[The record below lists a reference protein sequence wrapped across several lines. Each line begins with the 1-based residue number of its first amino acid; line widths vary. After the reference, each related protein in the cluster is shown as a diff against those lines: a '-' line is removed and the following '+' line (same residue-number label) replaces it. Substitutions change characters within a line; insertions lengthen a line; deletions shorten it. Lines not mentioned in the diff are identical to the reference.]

1 MSIIGEAILTVTV
14 EMLVEKLA
22 SEVIQLFA
30 RQEQIEAGLK
40 KWKELLV
47 TIKVVLDDAEE
58 KQITKP
64 LVKMWLGKLQ
74 NLAYDAEDMLDE
86 FATEAFRRKLL
97 LLEQADRRPTGTTS
111 KFRMLIPACCTKL
124 SPRSVKFDSMIAKQ
138 IEEITARFDE
148 IAAEK
153 DQLDLK
159 EISGGFRYGRVQ
171 ERPLSTTSL
180 VDEDEVYGRKKDK
193 EALVGLLRR
202 DDLNSGRGFSVI
214 PITGMGGLGK
224 TTLAQLVFN
233 DGRVKQHFPNFR
245 AWAYVSEDFD
255 AVGIT
260 KVILQAAVGSVD
272 VNDLNLLQL
281 QLENQLKDK
290 KFLLVLDDMWTD
302 NYDDWTNLCK
312 PFKAGLPGSKIIVT
326 TRNEDVSS
334 MVTTPGAAYSLENL
348 LRDDCLS
355 IFVRHSLGRTDF
367 SAHQYLS
374 EIGEKI
380 VDKCNGS
387 PLAAKTL
394 GGLLRGKYDPKDW
407 EDVLTSKIW
416 ELGED
421 KSGIMRALRVS
432 YYYLPSHVKRCFAH
446 CSLLPKGYEF
456 DERQIV
462 LLWMAEGL
470 LQHKT
475 DEMEMEELGRKSFQ
489 VLHSRSFFQRSKIDA
504 SRFLMHDLIHDLACW
519 ASGEI
524 CSSMES
530 AWDRKNQRRFSR
542 NLRHLSYLS
551 SRFDGIKR
559 FEGIHEVEHLRTF
572 LALPLSTRKELYVTN
587 NLVFRVIPR
596 LRRLRAVSL
605 CRYWIFELPDNI
617 GELKLLRYL
626 DFSHSAIEVLPQSVS
641 SLYNLQTLIVE
652 HCYRLKKLFPD
663 IGNLVNLR
671 HLKNSH
677 SNLLEEMPL
686 RIGQLTSLRTLA
698 KFAVGKGNCSGLR
711 ELRSLALLQEKLT
724 ISGLENVNDAED
736 AKEVQLTGK
745 EKLEALS
752 LKWGDST
759 TSSDSSEVVEIQ
771 TQTRVLEMLKP
782 HYGLKELKVQGYGGT
797 KFPAW
802 LGQSSFEN
810 LAVLRFR
817 NCNQCT
823 SLPSVGH
830 LPSLK
835 NLVIKG
841 MAKVKSVGL
850 EFCGKYCSEPFR
862 SLETLCFEDMQEWVE
877 WISHAGTA
885 GGDQEAAKGFPRLRE
900 LSIVSCSK
908 LKGRLPQ
915 RFSSLE
921 RIVIR
926 SCEQLLVSYTA
937 LPPLCELEIDGFSEV
952 AWISHPVEAVVSD
965 SSNSGLEESRA
976 EFLPQEIMI
985 RNQESLPDGLHKLG
999 HITRI
1004 SMVRSHLVSFAEG
1017 GLPTNLSELIL
1028 FDCPYLT
1035 ALPNGM
1041 YNLSSLQRLEIRD
1054 CPRIASIPEEVGFP
1068 PKVTT
1073 LQIKGPDICKLFF
1086 DLGFHNLTSVRE
1098 LFIAGGREDDVAFQQ
1113 LPTSLVELDIREF
1126 PRLESLSFV
1135 RILTSLERLQLS
1147 SCGNL
1152 KSFPENGLPPSVVYL
1167 TIYLC
1172 PHLEKRCKKD
1182 GGEYWHLVAD
1192 IPFVKLNFKLVFDPR
1207 EFS

>member
-1 MSIIGEAILTVTV
+1 MFRQSVT
-14 EMLVEKLA
+14 LWC
-22 SEVIQLFA
+22 
-30 RQEQIEAGLK
+30 G
-40 KWKELLV
+40 
-47 TIKVVLDDAEE
+47 VL
-58 KQITKP
+58 I
-64 LVKMWLGKLQ
+64 
-74 NLAYDAEDMLDE
+74 
-86 FATEAFRRKLL
+86 
-97 LLEQADRRPTGTTS
+97 
-111 KFRMLIPACCTKL
+111 
-124 SPRSVKFDSMIAKQ
+124 
-138 IEEITARFDE
+138 
-148 IAAEK
+148 
-153 DQLDLK
+153 
-159 EISGGFRYGRVQ
+159 
-171 ERPLSTTSL
+171 
-180 VDEDEVYGRKKDK
+180 
-193 EALVGLLRR
+193 
-202 DDLNSGRGFSVI
+202 
-214 PITGMGGLGK
+214 
-224 TTLAQLVFN
+224 
-233 DGRVKQHFPNFR
+233 
-245 AWAYVSEDFD
+245 
-255 AVGIT
+255 
-260 KVILQAAVGSVD
+260 
-272 VNDLNLLQL
+272 
-281 QLENQLKDK
+281 
-290 KFLLVLDDMWTD
+290 
-302 NYDDWTNLCK
+302 
-312 PFKAGLPGSKIIVT
+312 
-326 TRNEDVSS
+326 
-334 MVTTPGAAYSLENL
+334 
-348 LRDDCLS
+348 
-355 IFVRHSLGRTDF
+355 TDF

-374 EIGEKI
+374 DIGEKI
-380 VDKCNGS
+380 VDRCNGS

-626 DFSHSAIEVLPQSVS
+626 DFSHSAIEVLPQS
-641 SLYNLQTLIVE
+641 TLIVE

-908 LKGRLPQ
+908 LKG
-915 RFSSLE
+915 
-921 RIVIR
+921 
-926 SCEQLLVSYTA
+926 
-937 LPPLCELEIDGFSEV
+937 
-952 AWISHPVEAVVSD
+952 
-965 SSNSGLEESRA
+965 LEESRA

-1113 LPTSLVELDIREF
+1113 LPTSLLTVRTYHLLVLCDDNVRSTSKSGREF
-1126 PRLESLSFV
+1126 DKPNEEKFSK
-1135 RILTSLERLQLS
+1135 
-1147 SCGNL
+1147 
-1152 KSFPENGLPPSVVYL
+1152 KSKALIFAL
-1167 TIYLC
+1167 YLC
-1172 PHLEKRCKKD
+1172 L
-1182 GGEYWHLVAD
+1182 YTV
-1192 IPFVKLNFKLVFDPR
+1192 
-1207 EFS
+1207 

>member
-1 MSIIGEAILTVTV
+1 MFRQSVT
-14 EMLVEKLA
+14 LWC
-22 SEVIQLFA
+22 
-30 RQEQIEAGLK
+30 G
-40 KWKELLV
+40 
-47 TIKVVLDDAEE
+47 VL
-58 KQITKP
+58 I
-64 LVKMWLGKLQ
+64 
-74 NLAYDAEDMLDE
+74 
-86 FATEAFRRKLL
+86 
-97 LLEQADRRPTGTTS
+97 
-111 KFRMLIPACCTKL
+111 
-124 SPRSVKFDSMIAKQ
+124 
-138 IEEITARFDE
+138 
-148 IAAEK
+148 
-153 DQLDLK
+153 
-159 EISGGFRYGRVQ
+159 
-171 ERPLSTTSL
+171 
-180 VDEDEVYGRKKDK
+180 
-193 EALVGLLRR
+193 
-202 DDLNSGRGFSVI
+202 
-214 PITGMGGLGK
+214 
-224 TTLAQLVFN
+224 
-233 DGRVKQHFPNFR
+233 
-245 AWAYVSEDFD
+245 
-255 AVGIT
+255 
-260 KVILQAAVGSVD
+260 
-272 VNDLNLLQL
+272 
-281 QLENQLKDK
+281 
-290 KFLLVLDDMWTD
+290 
-302 NYDDWTNLCK
+302 
-312 PFKAGLPGSKIIVT
+312 
-326 TRNEDVSS
+326 
-334 MVTTPGAAYSLENL
+334 
-348 LRDDCLS
+348 
-355 IFVRHSLGRTDF
+355 TDF

-374 EIGEKI
+374 DIGEKI
-380 VDKCNGS
+380 VDRCNGS

-626 DFSHSAIEVLPQSVS
+626 DFSHSAIEVLPQS
-641 SLYNLQTLIVE
+641 
-652 HCYRLKKLFPD
+652 KLFPD

-1113 LPTSLVELDIREF
+1113 LPTSLLTVRTYHLLVLCDDNVRSTSKSGREF
-1126 PRLESLSFV
+1126 DKPNEEKFSK
-1135 RILTSLERLQLS
+1135 
-1147 SCGNL
+1147 
-1152 KSFPENGLPPSVVYL
+1152 KSKALIFAL
-1167 TIYLC
+1167 YLC
-1172 PHLEKRCKKD
+1172 L
-1182 GGEYWHLVAD
+1182 YTV
-1192 IPFVKLNFKLVFDPR
+1192 
-1207 EFS
+1207 

>member
-1 MSIIGEAILTVTV
+1 MSIVGEAFLVVTV

-30 RQEQIEAGLK
+30 RREQIEADLK
-40 KWKELLV
+40 KWEELLLM
-47 TIKVVLDDAEE
+47 IKVVLDDAEE

-64 LVKMWLGKLQ
+64 SVKTWLGKLQ
-74 NLAYDAEDMLDE
+74 NLAFDAEDMLDE

-124 SPRSVKFDSMIAKQ
+124 SPPHVKFDSMIATQ
-138 IEEITARFDE
+138 IEEITARFE
-148 IAAEK
+148 EVAAEK
-153 DQLDLK
+153 DKLDLK

-180 VDEDEVYGRKKDK
+180 VDEDEVYGREKDK

-233 DGRVKQHFPNFR
+233 DVRVEEHFPDFR

-281 QLENQLKDK
+281 QLENQLKNK
-290 KFLLVLDDMWTD
+290 KFLLVLDDMWTE

-407 EDVLTSKIW
+407 EDVLNSKIW
-416 ELGED
+416 DLDED

-446 CSLLPKGYEF
+446 CSLLPKGYPI

-504 SRFLMHDLIHDLACW
+504 SRFLMHDLIHDLASW
-519 ASGEI
+519 SSGEI
-524 CSSMES
+524 CSSTEIT
-530 AWDRKNQRRFSR
+530 WDRHNQGRFSR
-542 NLRHLSYLS
+542 NLRHLSYLC

-559 FEGIHEVEHLRTF
+559 FEGLHEVEYLRTL
-572 LALPLSTRKELYVTN
+572 LALPVSTRKQSFVTK
-587 NLVFRVIPR
+587 NLVFHVIPR
-596 LRRLRAVSL
+596 LRRLRVLSL
-605 CRYWIFELPDNI
+605 CAYWILQLPNDI
-617 GELKLLRYL
+617 GELKHLRYL
-626 DFSHSAIEVLPQSVS
+626 EFSRTAIEVLPESVS
-641 SLYNLQTLIVE
+641 TLYNLQTLILE
-652 HCYRLKKLFPD
+652 RCYRLKKLFPD
-663 IGNLVNLR
+663 IGNLTNLR

-677 SNLLEEMPL
+677 SNLFEEMPL
-686 RIGQLTSLRTLA
+686 RIGKLTSLRTLA
-698 KFAVGKGNCSGLR
+698 KFAVGKSNCSGLR
-711 ELRSLALLQEKLT
+711 ELRSLTLLQDKLT

-736 AKEVQLTGK
+736 AKEAQLNGK

-759 TSSDSSEVVEIQ
+759 TNSDSREVAEI
-771 TQTRVLEMLKP
+771 QTRVLEMLKP
-782 HYGLKELKVQGYGGT
+782 HYGLKELKVQGYGGAKLPT
-797 KFPAW
+797 W
-802 LGQSSFEN
+802 LGQSSFKN
-810 LAVLRFR
+810 LVVLRFR

-850 EFCGKYCSEPFR
+850 EFCGKYCSEPFP
-862 SLETLCFEDMQEWVE
+862 SLETLCFEDMQELEE

-885 GGDQEAAKGFPRLRE
+885 GGDQEAAKGFHSLRE
-900 LSIVSCSK
+900 LSIINCSK

-921 RIVIR
+921 RVVIR

-937 LPPLCELEIDGFSEV
+937 LPPLCKLAIDGFWEV
-952 AWISHPVEAVVSD
+952 AWISHAVEADISD
-965 SSNSGLEESRA
+965 SSNSGPEESRA
-976 EFLPQEIMI
+976 EVLPWEISI
-985 RNQESLPDGLHKLG
+985 PDQESLPDGLHKLS
-999 HITRI
+999 HITTI
-1004 SMVRSHLVSFAEG
+1004 SMYGSRLVSFAEG
-1017 GLPTNLSELIL
+1017 GLPSNLCRLTL
-1028 FDCPYLT
+1028 FGCRYLT
-1035 ALPNGM
+1035 ALPNGI
-1041 YNLSSLQRLEIRD
+1041 YNLSSLQHLEIRA
-1054 CPRIASIPEEVGFP
+1054 CPCIASIPEEVGFP
-1068 PKVTT
+1068 PNITE
-1073 LQIKGPDICKLFF
+1073 LHIEGPNICKLFF
-1086 DLGFHNLTSVRE
+1086 DLGFHNLTSVRN
-1098 LFIAGGREDDVAFQQ
+1098 LFIKDGLEDEVSFQK
-1113 LPTSLVELDIREF
+1113 LPNSLVKLDIREF
-1126 PRLESLSFV
+1126 PGLESLSFV
-1135 RILTSLERLQLS
+1135 RNLTSLERLTL
-1147 SCGNL
+1147 CECRNL
-1152 KSFPENGLPPSVVYL
+1152 ISLPKNGLPPSLVYVD
-1167 TIYLC
+1167 IYSC
-1172 PHLEKRCKKD
+1172 PYLEERCKVK
-1182 GGEYWHLVAD
+1182 GVYWHLVAD
-1192 IPFVKLNFKLVFDPR
+1192 IPYVRLTGGLVLHPR
-1207 EFS
+1207 ECS

>member
-1 MSIIGEAILTVTV
+1 MFRQSVT
-14 EMLVEKLA
+14 LWC
-22 SEVIQLFA
+22 
-30 RQEQIEAGLK
+30 G
-40 KWKELLV
+40 
-47 TIKVVLDDAEE
+47 VL
-58 KQITKP
+58 I
-64 LVKMWLGKLQ
+64 
-74 NLAYDAEDMLDE
+74 
-86 FATEAFRRKLL
+86 
-97 LLEQADRRPTGTTS
+97 
-111 KFRMLIPACCTKL
+111 
-124 SPRSVKFDSMIAKQ
+124 
-138 IEEITARFDE
+138 
-148 IAAEK
+148 
-153 DQLDLK
+153 
-159 EISGGFRYGRVQ
+159 
-171 ERPLSTTSL
+171 
-180 VDEDEVYGRKKDK
+180 
-193 EALVGLLRR
+193 
-202 DDLNSGRGFSVI
+202 
-214 PITGMGGLGK
+214 
-224 TTLAQLVFN
+224 
-233 DGRVKQHFPNFR
+233 
-245 AWAYVSEDFD
+245 
-255 AVGIT
+255 
-260 KVILQAAVGSVD
+260 
-272 VNDLNLLQL
+272 
-281 QLENQLKDK
+281 
-290 KFLLVLDDMWTD
+290 
-302 NYDDWTNLCK
+302 
-312 PFKAGLPGSKIIVT
+312 
-326 TRNEDVSS
+326 
-334 MVTTPGAAYSLENL
+334 
-348 LRDDCLS
+348 
-355 IFVRHSLGRTDF
+355 TDF

-374 EIGEKI
+374 DIGEKI
-380 VDKCNGS
+380 VDRCNGS

-626 DFSHSAIEVLPQSVS
+626 DFSHSAIEVLPQS
-641 SLYNLQTLIVE
+641 TLIVE

-900 LSIVSCSK
+900 LSI
-908 LKGRLPQ
+908 

-985 RNQESLPDGLHKLG
+985 RNQESLPD
-999 HITRI
+999 
-1004 SMVRSHLVSFAEG
+1004 G

-1113 LPTSLVELDIREF
+1113 LPTSLLTVRTYHLLVLCDDNVRSTSKSGREF
-1126 PRLESLSFV
+1126 DKPNEEKFSK
-1135 RILTSLERLQLS
+1135 
-1147 SCGNL
+1147 
-1152 KSFPENGLPPSVVYL
+1152 KSKALIFAL
-1167 TIYLC
+1167 YLC
-1172 PHLEKRCKKD
+1172 L
-1182 GGEYWHLVAD
+1182 YTV
-1192 IPFVKLNFKLVFDPR
+1192 
-1207 EFS
+1207 